1 MTSPYPGG
9 VTPQQPSV
17 IVVGAGV
24 AGLTAAREL
33 VLLGHE
39 VRVIEAADRVGG
51 QLEGA
56 SLDGLTVD
64 LGVDRFAPTEQLREQ
79 LDRLGLTDRVIAA
92 EPGRVGLR
100 TGEGQ
105 ILPLPEPNW
114 LGIPLAPLAAEVVAL
129 IGRGGAWRAQL
140 DALLPGPIGT
150 RTASLGALVRR
161 RSGDALLERLVAP
174 VVRSQRGVH
183 PDALPLSEVD
193 GLTHHVLRENS
204 LGRAVARVRLEGV
217 VAGQLDGPIASLE
230 GGAAGLVAA
239 LLAEMERFGVPI
251 EYGTRVVAVAP
262 DQVVLADAEGAG
274 PESLPSRGH
283 GDGGGDGE
291 RDGPNPTLVR
301 HGAVLIAA
309 PGLLPTEVAGD
320 PSSGARTTVAVLVVE
335 AAALHGAFAGAVDAP
350 ALGVIAAEPAPGT
363 PVRVEI
369 VSALWGPLGRAAADR
384 AVLRVVYQDA
394 AAEHPV
400 DAEQAR
406 LDAQTLLGASIPAA
420 ARHREF
426 GATRRWLRCAVCRAA
441 RGRRAGGRPRP
452 RAHHG
457 ARPRDRAGILGQPQR
472 RRLARERRREDRS
485 TPAKVTGLRWNR
497 WTRPSHHGCAA

>member
-129 IGRGGAWRAQL
+129 IGRRGAWRAQL
-140 DALLPGPIGT
+140 DALLPGPVGT
-150 RTASLGALVRR
+150 RTASLGALVRK
-161 RSGDALLERLVAP
+161 RSGDTLVDRLVAP

-183 PDALPLSEVD
+183 PDAVPLTEVD

-204 LGRAVARVRLEGV
+204 LGRAVARVRLDGA

-230 GGAAGLVAA
+230 GGAAEVSAA
-239 LLAEMERFGVPI
+239 LLAELERFGVPI
-251 EYGTRVVAVAP
+251 EYGARVVAVAP
-262 DQVVLADAEGAG
+262 DHVVLADAEGVDAD
-274 PESLPSRGH
+274 SLPTPDPGA
-283 GDGGGDGE
+283 GEGGGGDSE
-291 RDGPNPTLVR
+291 PDAPNPALVR

-309 PGLLPTEVAGD
+309 PGLLPTEATADSLEGT
-320 PSSGARTTVAVLVVE
+320 RTTVAVLVVD
-335 AAALHGAFAGAVDAP
+335 AAALHGAFAGAADAP
-350 ALGVIAAEPAPGT
+350 ALGVIAAEPAPGSA
-363 PVRVEI
+363 VRVEI
-369 VSALWGPLGRAAADR
+369 TSALWGALGRAATDR

-400 DAEQAR
+400 DAARAR
-406 LDAQTLLGASIPAA
+406 LDAEALLGASIPATAVRDA
-420 ARHREF
+420 AVRTWRTAPRVAT
-426 GATRRWLRCAVCRAA
+426 GAELPADAPAAPQAAPPVVGEQAVGPDLGRIMAHARATA
-441 RGRRAGGRPRP
+441 RAFS
-452 RAHHG
+452 ASLS
-457 ARPRDRAGILGQPQR
+457 AD
-472 RRLARERRREDRS
+472 D
-485 TPAKVTGLRWNR
+485 
-497 WTRPSHHGCAA
+497 